1 MSENGKKE
9 ATFWDH
15 LDEFRKNLF
24 RIIIA
29 VVAVM
34 IVAFVCKDTLF
45 GIVLAPSKS
54 DFIIYRV
61 FCRLSEVLSLPEI
74 CPEAFHVELINTQ
87 LASQFL
93 IHMSVAFYA
102 GVLLTFPYIIYQLF
116 RFVSPALY
124 AHERKYSGRVIVFS
138 VLFFL
143 FGVLLNY
150 FLIFPLSFR
159 FLATYQVADNI
170 TNMISLSSYIDTLLL
185 LSLMLGIMAELP
197 IVSWL
202 LAKLGF
208 INDTFMRKYRKHAIV
223 VILIIAAV
231 ITPTA
236 DAFTLL
242 LVFVPIYILYECS
255 ILIVKKVQK
264 KSNNSIV
271 QTELFLNF

>member
-1 MSENGKKE
+1 MSTNVKKE

-15 LDEFRKNLF
+15 LDELRKILF

-29 VVAVM
+29 VVLVM
-34 IVAFVCKDTLF
+34 VAAFACKETLF

-54 DFIIYRV
+54 DFVVYRL
-61 FCRLSEVLSLPEI
+61 FCRLADVLSLPAI

-93 IHMSVAFYA
+93 IHLSVAFYA

-124 AHERKYSGRVIVFS
+124 ASERKYSGRVIVFS
-138 VLFFL
+138 VFFFL

-159 FLATYQVADNI
+159 FLSTYQVEASVR
-170 TNMISLSSYIDTLLL
+170 NMISLSSYIDTMLL

-197 IVSWL
+197 VVSWL
-202 LAKLGF
+202 LAKLGVLT
-208 INDTFMRKYRKHAIV
+208 DTFMRKYRKHAIV
-223 VILIIAAV
+223 VILIVAAV

-236 DAFTLL
+236 DAFTLM
-242 LVFVPIYILYECS
+242 LVFVPIYILYELS
-255 ILIVKKVQK
+255 ILVVRKTSKVQG
-264 KSNNSIV
+264 V
-271 QTELFLNF
+271 